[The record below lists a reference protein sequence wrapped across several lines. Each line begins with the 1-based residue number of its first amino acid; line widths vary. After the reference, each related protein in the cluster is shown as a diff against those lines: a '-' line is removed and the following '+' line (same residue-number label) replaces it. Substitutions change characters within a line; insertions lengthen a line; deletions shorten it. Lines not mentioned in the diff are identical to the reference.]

1 MTSIVNLALLL
12 LGTTGALAAFGGETW
27 RKTDEPLYKRITRRG
42 WLALSCML
50 ATLALSIVKE
60 IRSNAASVEA
70 ATRQQEL
77 EANLGRTTTELRDTR
92 AKLAAVEPNILEAMV
107 VATSGLRRESDFS
120 TPHISGE
127 ASLQLISG
135 RTGRPLTLYG
145 GDQIDYHVFCDA
157 GAGRSAGFPFEQLQP
172 QRHRLFVLRVGGT
185 SYSLE
190 EHGRQMVIGPVGQA
204 MPAVLENPS
213 GVRGCSLKMLIE
225 SADRTREASQ
235 LEPLLRMIREA
246 RATPRTKESSQQ

>member
-1 MTSIVNLALLL
+1 MTSTVNLALLI

-27 RKTDEPLYKRITRRG
+27 RKTDEPLHKRITRRG

-50 ATLALSIVKE
+50 ATLALGIVKE

-70 ATRQQEL
+70 ATQQKEL
-77 EANLGRTTTELRDTR
+77 EANLARTTTELRDTR

-120 TPHISGE
+120 TPRISGE
-127 ASLQLISG
+127 VSLQLISG
-135 RTGRPLTLYG
+135 RTGSPLTLYG
-145 GDQIDYHVFCDA
+145 GDQVDYHVFCDV
-157 GAGRSAGFPFEQLQP
+157 GAGRSAGFPFAQP
-172 QRHRLFVLRVGGT
+172 QRYRLFILRVGET

-190 EHGRQMVIGPVGQA
+190 EHGRQMIIGPVGQP
-204 MPAVLENPS
+204 MPAVLENPN

-246 RATPRTKESSQQ
+246 RGTPTVKESTQH

>member
-1 MTSIVNLALLL
+1 MTSMVNLALLL

-27 RKTDEPLYKRITRRG
+27 RKTDEPLQKRITRRG

-50 ATLALSIVKE
+50 ATLALGIVKE

-77 EANLGRTTTELRDTR
+77 EANLARTTTELRDTR

-157 GAGRSAGFPFEQLQP
+157 GAGRSAGFPFAQP

-185 SYSLE
+185 SYSLQ
-190 EHGRQMVIGPVGQA
+190 EHGRQMVIGPVGQP
-204 MPAVLENPS
+204 MPAVLENPT

-246 RATPRTKESSQQ
+246 RATTTTKESTQQ